1 MNIFLPDGRSQTLE
15 PGATGIE
22 LARKLKNDVAGPA
35 LALKVN
41 GQLKD
46 LASPLQD
53 GDQVQVLGFDD
64 AEGKQV
70 FWHSSAHLLAQAVMR
85 LFPAAEPTIGPAIE
99 QGFYYDFANLSLHE
113 ADLERIEEA
122 ANQIV
127 KERPEPQR
135 LEYPTKAE
143 ALQVFGDNKFKKELI
158 ESFDEGTSAYRQG
171 EFIDLCRGPHLPH
184 LGLVQGFKVM
194 RTSGAYWRGDAKN
207 EQLTRIYG
215 LSFPDKKML
224 KAHLTL
230 LEEAQK
236 RDHRLLGKQLGLF
249 SFHQEG
255 PGMPFFHPKG
265 MVMWDELM
273 RYWDECHRRE
283 NYLKIKT
290 PMMMGQ
296 ELWETS
302 GHWGYYRE
310 NMYVSEIENKAFVI
324 KPMNCPGSLLF

>member
-194 RTSGAYWRGDAKN
+194 RTSGAYWRGDSKN
-207 EQLTRIYG
+207 EMLQRIYG
-215 LSFPDKKML
+215 TAWAKKEEL
-224 KAHLTL
+224 ESYLHR
-230 LEEAQK
+230 LEEAEK
-236 RDHRLLGKQLGLF
+236 RDHRKLGKQLDLF
-249 SFHQEG
+249 HMQETM
-255 PGMPFFHPKG
+255 PGMVFWHPKG
-265 MVMWDELM
+265 WTLWQEVEQYMRRKFREHDETGS
-273 RYWDECHRRE
+273 DF
-283 NYLKIKT
+283 T
-290 PMMMGQ
+290 
-296 ELWETS
+296 
-302 GHWGYYRE
+302 GY
-310 NMYVSEIENKAFVI
+310 A
-324 KPMNCPGSLLF
+324 